1 MERFALKQVNAVFSK
16 ALNKLQISL
25 STNGW
30 RVKFV
35 AEFIARKSLLTRKF
49 TVLQRVINFRNFRKN
64 IFPDICSKKLIKSA
78 FYTRVLN
85 MSVSANIVR
94 CDVWVVHWTRVGSIF
109 RPSISRITF
118 ILFFLRSLLTTQAV
132 LINISI
138 TLILPR
144 ARNRSLPNVFDDG
157 VFAKL
162 CLGIVVI
169 QILSNDTY

>member
-85 MSVSANIVR
+85 MSVSVNIVR

-118 ILFFLRSLLTTQAV
+118 ILFFLRSLLATQAV

-144 ARNRSLPNVFDDG
+144 ARNRSH
-157 VFAKL
+157 AKRVWWRSV
-162 CLGIVVI
+162 C
-169 QILSNDTY
+169 QTMSRNCSDTNPK